1 MPGNGGETLA
11 VLSINGTPHR
21 VLVAG
26 MHGGPVVGVD
36 EKVRPAGRPAGPAD
50 VALDHDGTV
59 AAAMR
64 IVGGTHLRHVLVFG
78 GTVAK
83 YVVGRYG
90 PARFG
95 GMVAAFQYA
104 LEYSRPLGAVPP
116 AGVGVAR
123 AGLDDGADVV
133 DRFRRQVGAEADA
146 DVSEGC
152 LEGDDAGIGIG
163 SGGTSSTTSSRACSR
178 CVIVN
183 GIPNFARGAC
193 GG

>member
-26 MHGGPVVGVD
+26 MHGGPFVGVD

-64 IVGGTHLRHVLVFG
+64 IVGGTHLRDVLVFL

-83 YVVGRYG
+83 YLVGRYG
-90 PARFG
+90 PTRFG
-95 GMVAAFQYA
+95 GIFAAFQYA

-116 AGVGVAR
+116 AGVGVACV
-123 AGLDDGADVV
+123 GLDEGADVV
-133 DRFRRQVGAEADA
+133 DRFRRQVGAEADS
-146 DVSEGC
+146 DVPEGC
-152 LEGDDAGIGIG
+152 LDDDDAGIGSG
-163 SGGTSSTTSSRACSR
+163 SGGTSSTTSSRASSR
-178 CVIVN
+178 CVMAN
-183 GIPNFARGAC
+183 GIPNFA
-193 GG
+193 GGGYG